1 VGYEFDAE
9 IAPLVA
15 AMPQFSGGTI
25 EETRALLS
33 AAMAALPPYEPPVP
47 LTIVDDVVPAAG
59 SQPEVPVRLYAPAA
73 PADASTPCALY
84 LHGGAFTVGNLDTEH
99 RSAARLAAEAG
110 IVVVSVDY
118 RLAPEHPFPAAVHDC
133 AAALAWVAD
142 RARELRV
149 DRDRIAVRGASAGGG
164 LAAAL
169 ALHARDHDGPPL
181 CFQVLLMP
189 ELDDRLETPSMR
201 QFVDTPMWDRGRAET
216 SWTHYLGTVPG
227 SADVSPYAAPGRAL
241 DLTGLPPAYVS
252 VCEFD
257 PLRDEGM
264 AYAQRLVQAGVHTEL
279 HLYPGTFH
287 GSTQFEDV
295 DVTRRMHADEL
306 LAVRRALHGLPAT

>member
-1 VGYEFDAE
+1 VGYEFDPE

-25 EETRALLS
+25 EETRALFS
-33 AAMAALPPYEPPVP
+33 AAIAALPAYEPPVP
-47 LTIVDDVVPAAG
+47 LTIVDDLVPAG
-59 SQPEVPVRLYAPAA
+59 ETGPEVPVRVYT
-73 PADASTPCALY
+73 PADPSSTPTPCLLY

-99 RSAARLAAEAG
+99 RSAARLAAEAET
-110 IVVVSVDY
+110 VVVSVDY
-118 RLAPEHPFPAAVHDC
+118 RLAPEHPFPAAVDDC
-133 AAALAWVAD
+133 AAALAWVTEHAHD
-142 RARELRV
+142 LGI

-169 ALHARDHDGPPL
+169 ALHARDHGGPAL

-189 ELDDRLETPSMR
+189 EIDDRLDTPSMQ
-201 QFVDTPMWDRGRAET
+201 QFVDTPMWDRGRAEM
-216 SWTHYLGTVPG
+216 SWTSYLGRAPG
-227 SADVSPYAAPGRAL
+227 GSDVSPYAAPARAV
-241 DLTGLPPAYVS
+241 DLAGLPPAYVS

-257 PLRDEGM
+257 PLRDEGIT
-264 AYAQRLVQAGVHTEL
+264 YAQRLVQAGVHTEL

-295 DVTRRMHADEL
+295 DVTRRMQADEL
-306 LAVRRALHGLPAT
+306 RAVRRALHGISSV